1 MFNIITSTIEK
12 ELFYKGDLI
21 LKYKINYPS
30 IHTSKCKLLNFNIFN
45 FNLAIEQEKYVTNTL
60 FREAVQTYE
69 YNLSNGYPIMVYELI
84 YDYTITY
91 NENNIISLYFDNY
104 IFSGGA
110 HGSTTRTSQNW
121 NMLYGNQFTL
131 DKLFPDNQN
140 YLINIL
146 QNINNQIEENI
157 QNGNGQ
163 YFDNYCKL
171 VLENFNLQNFYI
183 LSDSLFAIYFQQYDI
198 APYSSGIP
206 VFEINYK

>member
-1 MFNIITSTIEK
+1 MLNIITNTIEK

-30 IHTSKCKLLNFNIFN
+30 IKTSKCKLLNFNIFN

-121 NMLYGNQFTL
+121 NMLCGNQFTL
-131 DKLFPDNQN
+131 DKLFPDNPN

-146 QNINNQIEENI
+146 QNINKQIEENL
-157 QNGNGQ
+157 QSGNGQ
-163 YFDNYCKL
+163 YFDNYSKL
-171 VLENFNLQNFYI
+171 V
-183 LSDSLFAIYFQQYDI
+183 
-198 APYSSGIP
+198 
-206 VFEINYK
+206 

>member
-1 MFNIITSTIEK
+1 
-12 ELFYKGDLI
+12 
-21 LKYKINYPS
+21 
-30 IHTSKCKLLNFNIFN
+30 
-45 FNLAIEQEKYVTNTL
+45 
-60 FREAVQTYE
+60 
-69 YNLSNGYPIMVYELI
+69 MVYELI

-131 DKLFPDNQN
+131 DKLFPDNPN

-146 QNINNQIEENI
+146 QNINKQIEENI
-157 QNGNGQ
+157 QSGNGQ

-171 VLENFNLQNFYI
+171 VLETFNTQNFYI